1 MFDFQIQN
9 FWLII
14 YLLLLT
20 TTKKAWRRIMTLA
33 KVYTDE
39 EKYEVNIS
47 VPHSKNTSKEIFI
60 NSIIKSG
67 LIIDKKDKKI

>member
-1 MFDFQIQN
+1 
-9 FWLII
+9 
-14 YLLLLT
+14 
-20 TTKKAWRRIMTLA
+20 MTLA

-67 LIIDKKDKKI
+67 LIIDKKDKKIWIPYHMITKIIFEEK